1 MEYLEALLLA
11 IVLGQLQ
18 GALALARADQLGT
31 DLLLLRWGEEWRQ
44 NEGPRTDQLRERHQL
59 CQHHLPL
66 LLLPLHCLSL
76 LPFASAIHARQL
88 PSGSSV
94 ETCHMEQLTC
104 LIIAMPDS
112 ITWHEACIA
121 FYRST

>member
-44 NEGPRTDQLRERHQL
+44 NEGP
-59 CQHHLPL
+59 
-66 LLLPLHCLSL
+66 
-76 LPFASAIHARQL
+76 
-88 PSGSSV
+88 
-94 ETCHMEQLTC
+94 
-104 LIIAMPDS
+104 
-112 ITWHEACIA
+112 
-121 FYRST
+121 